1 MKDPEPE
8 EPACPACGSPGDAVG
23 RPTLEAQLA
32 PEDAA
37 ALTGA
42 VFACPGAECRTAYFN
57 AWQAAVGVDRLRSP
71 ASPKVAGAPI
81 CPCLRLT
88 EDDVVADAR
97 AGRKERIRE
106 VRERPEEACV
116 GRTIDGRPCLPRV
129 LRLYRESMG

>member
-1 MKDPEPE
+1 
-8 EPACPACGSPGDAVG
+8 
-23 RPTLEAQLA
+23 
-32 PEDAA
+32 
-37 ALTGA
+37 
-42 VFACPGAECRTAYFN
+42 
-57 AWQAAVGVDRLRSP
+57 VGVDRLRSP
-71 ASPKVAGAPI
+71 ASPKVGGAPI

-88 EDDVVADAR
+88 EDDVGADAR